1 MNFSIKLFLRLF
13 SWSLIFG
20 FVSGIFGVGLALIHV
35 ANFYLQE
42 GTQQVSDTYT
52 YRVLNSEDKIL
63 TDEIITELQNVEGV
77 AFVDPYL
84 SPTNEIIGSINYFGF
99 SASYPVQ
106 IHGIPKRLGQQ
117 KAKNNHQTSWDSAD
131 LSSIPI
137 LLPQQ
142 AITLYNNLAPQRSW
156 PTLSEESFLGLP
168 GASLS
173 IGNNKLTAVISGFDA
188 DEFGTA
194 VSVPAQKIYAILE
207 SLNLNPNYDYILIE
221 TVPGLTKSQARDSSD
236 KMQDLGFELTSAKA
250 ESFQQGVF
258 VRIKYTTIIFGFSIL
273 IAFIFLLYYNIRFLF
288 EQIKQRVLLY
298 RIWAVKD
305 KTALLSGVFAL
316 IFSLITGIISW
327 LICFF
332 AVVPAQKYIID
343 TITRFGLNA
352 PSLRDSVRISLETGV
367 LSAFLFLSITLLTI
381 IHFFLTSPKANHIKK
396 F

>member
-1 MNFSIKLFLRLF
+1 MNFSIKLFLRLL

-20 FVSGIFGVGLALIHV
+20 FVSGIFGIGLSLIQV
-35 ANFYLQE
+35 ADFYLLE

-52 YRVLNSEDKIL
+52 YKVLNSDNKLL
-63 TDEIITELQNVEGV
+63 TDEIITVLQNVEGV

-84 SPTNEIIGSINYFGF
+84 APTNDIVGSINYFGF

-106 IHGIPKRLGQQ
+106 IQGIPKRLGQK
-117 KAKNNHQTSWDSAD
+117 KAKNNYRASWNSAD
-131 LSSIPI
+131 LSSIPV

-156 PTLSEESFLGLP
+156 PTLAEESFLGLP

-173 IGNNKLTAVISGFDA
+173 INNNKVSAVISGFDA
-188 DEFGTA
+188 DEFGTIIT
-194 VSVPAQKIYAILE
+194 VPAQKIYAIIE
-207 SLNLNPNYDYILIE
+207 SLGLNPNYDYILIE
-221 TVPGLTKSQARDSSD
+221 TVPGLTKSQARDSAD
-236 KMQDLGFELTSAKA
+236 KIKELGFELTSAKA

-258 VRIKYTTIIFGFSIL
+258 IRIKYTTIIFGFSIL
-273 IAFIFLLYYNIRFLF
+273 IAFIFLLHYNIRFLF
-288 EQIKQRVLLY
+288 EQIRQRVLLH

-305 KTALLSGVFAL
+305 NLTLISGFFAF
-316 IFSLITGIISW
+316 IFAIITGIISW

-367 LSAFLFLSITLLTI
+367 LSTVLFLSITLLTI
-381 IHFFLTSPKANHIKK
+381 IHFFVTTPKANHIKK

>member
-1 MNFSIKLFLRLF
+1 MNFSTKLFLRLL

-20 FVSGIFGVGLALIHV
+20 FVSGIFGVGLALIQV
-35 ANFYLQE
+35 ADFYLQE

-52 YRVLNSEDKIL
+52 YKVLNSENKLL
-63 TDEIITELQNVEGV
+63 TDEIITVLQNVEGV

-84 SPTNEIIGSINYFGF
+84 APTNEIVGSINYFGF
-99 SASYPVQ
+99 SASYPIQ
-106 IHGIPKRLGQQ
+106 IHGIPKRLGQK
-117 KAKNNHQTSWDSAD
+117 KARNNHRASWDSAD

-173 IGNNKLTAVISGFDA
+173 INNNKVRAVISGFDA

-194 VSVPAQKIYAILE
+194 VSVPAQKIYAIIE
-207 SLNLNPNYDYILIE
+207 SLGLNPNYDYILIE
-221 TVPGLTKSQARDSSD
+221 TVPGLTKPQARDSAN
-236 KMQDLGFELTSAKA
+236 KIKDLGFELTSAKE
-250 ESFQQGVF
+250 ESFQQGIF
-258 VRIKYTTIIFGFSIL
+258 IRIKYTIIIFGFSIL
-273 IAFIFLLYYNIRFLF
+273 IAFIFLLYYNLRFLF
-288 EQIKQRVLLY
+288 EQIRQRVLLHK
-298 RIWAVKD
+298 IWAVKD
-305 KTALLSGVFAL
+305 KIAFLSVFFAL
-316 IFSLITGIISW
+316 IFSIITGIISW

-352 PSLRDSVRISLETGV
+352 PSLRDSVRISLETGA
-367 LSAFLFLSITLLTI
+367 LSTILFLSITLLTT
-381 IHFFLTSPKANHIKK
+381 IHFFVTTPKANHIKK

>member
-1 MNFSIKLFLRLF
+1 MNFSTKLFLRLLL
-13 SWSLIFG
+13 WSIIFG
-20 FVSGIFGVGLALIHV
+20 FVSGIFGIGLSLIQV

-52 YRVLNSEDKIL
+52 YKVLNSENKVL
-63 TDEIITELQNVEGV
+63 TDEIITELQNIEGV

-99 SASYPVQ
+99 SASYPIQ
-106 IHGIPKRLGQQ
+106 IHGIPKRLGQK
-117 KAKNNHQTSWDSAD
+117 KAENKHKASWDSAD
-131 LSSIPI
+131 LSSIPA

-173 IGNNKLTAVISGFDA
+173 IGANKLNAVISGFDA
-188 DEFGTA
+188 DEFGTV

-207 SLNLNPNYDYILIE
+207 SLGYNPNYDYILIE
-221 TVPGLTKSQARDSSD
+221 TVPGLTKSQARDSANR
-236 KMQDLGFELTSAKA
+236 MEGIGFELTSAKE
-250 ESFQQGVF
+250 ESFQQGIF
-258 VRIKYTTIIFGFSIL
+258 IRIKYTIIIFGFSIL
-273 IAFIFLLYYNIRFLF
+273 IAFIFLLYYNLRFLF
-288 EQIKQRVLLY
+288 EQIRQRVLLY
-298 RIWAVKD
+298 RIWAIKD
-305 KTALLSGVFAL
+305 QTSLISGFFAL

-343 TITRFGLNA
+343 TITKFGLNA

-367 LSAFLFLSITLLTI
+367 LSTFLFLSITLLTI
-381 IHFFLTSPKANHIKK
+381 IHFFVTTPKANYIKR

>member
-1 MNFSIKLFLRLF
+1 MNFSTKLFLRLLL
-13 SWSLIFG
+13 WSLIFG
-20 FVSGIFGVGLALIHV
+20 FVSGIFGVGLSLIQV
-35 ANFYLQE
+35 ADFYLQE

-52 YRVLNSEDKIL
+52 YRVLNSEEKLL
-63 TDEIITELQNVEGV
+63 TDEIITVLQNVEGV
-77 AFVDPYL
+77 SFVDPYL
-84 SPTNEIIGSINYFGF
+84 SPTNEIVGSINYFGF
-99 SASYPVQ
+99 SASYPIQ
-106 IHGIPKRLGQQ
+106 THGIPKRLGQK
-117 KAKNNHQTSWDSAD
+117 KAENKHKASWDSAD
-131 LSSIPI
+131 LSSIPV

-156 PTLSEESFLGLP
+156 PTLSEQSFLGLP

-173 IGNNKLTAVISGFDA
+173 IGNNKINAVISGFDA
-188 DEFGTA
+188 DEFGTI

-207 SLNLNPNYDYILIE
+207 SLNLKPNYDYILIE
-221 TVPGLTKSQARDSSD
+221 TVPGLTKSQARDSANR
-236 KMQDLGFELTSAKA
+236 MQDLGFVLTSAKA

-258 VRIKYTTIIFGFSIL
+258 IRIKYTTIIFGFSIL

-288 EQIKQRVLLY
+288 EQIRQRVLLY

-305 KTALLSGVFAL
+305 KTALLSGLFA
-316 IFSLITGIISW
+316 IVFSLITGIISW

-343 TITRFGLNA
+343 AITKFGLNA

-367 LSAFLFLSITLLTI
+367 LSTVLFLSITLLTI
-381 IHFFLTSPKANHIKK
+381 IHFFLTTPKANDIKK